1 METINLDDKDNHL
14 VNNNFD
20 KIDPISLNI
29 NESLIMKNN
38 NLFND
43 NISLKEKNEV
53 NEKEFNII
61 NFFQSFEEGE
71 DRKNVIE
78 SLRSERETL
87 SNSKKIMS
95 NDLNKLNEEEMKK
108 QLKLKRNR
116 ESAKDGRLRK
126 KEYIQNLIN
135 ENNYLKIK
143 NKNLLNIIC
152 QCPKCMENY
161 EKNQENNDTLNYE
174 CEDNLLKDANN
185 NSNKK
190 KFLFATI
197 LAVISII
204 NIFNIPFNIMN
215 YYNIFYNGKIE
226 YLRNLNN
233 FNQNYTLEER
243 YNNENN
249 YIINKLS
256 TPNGDNEALF
266 IHLAEFYSLTKRKKI
281 GNQNKVEEEI
291 NKNIQI
297 FHENQINI
305 DQLSQ
310 TNATKCVKCVVE
322 INRNSVKIGGDELT
336 FYLADRYLTTFF
348 GNTSEDGVF
357 PDLNFNEA
365 KKKSSKSFSK
375 ILALK
380 CKILGYSINDLF
392 SEKI

>member
-1 METINLDDKDNHL
+1 METLNLNDKDSL
-14 VNNNFD
+14 VNNNYD

-29 NESLIMKNN
+29 NESLIMKDNN
-38 NLFND
+38 IFSD
-43 NISLKEKNEV
+43 NISLKENNEI
-53 NEKEFNII
+53 NEKDFNII
-61 NFFQSFEEGE
+61 NLLKSFEEDE
-71 DRKNVIE
+71 NQKNFRE

-87 SNSKKIMS
+87 SNSKKIFS
-95 NDLNKLNEEEMKK
+95 NDLNKLNEDELKR

-116 ESAKDGRLRK
+116 ESAKSGRLRK
-126 KEYIQNLIN
+126 KEFIQNLIK

-143 NKNLLNIIC
+143 YKNILNIIC

-161 EKNQENNDTLNYE
+161 EKNQENNDALNYE
-174 CEDNLLKDANN
+174 CEDNFLKDANN

-215 YYNIFYNGKIE
+215 HYNLFYNGKIE
-226 YLRNLNN
+226 YLRNLDN
-233 FNQNYTLEER
+233 EER
-243 YNNENN
+243 YNNEEN
-249 YIINKLS
+249 YIINRLRTS
-256 TPNGDNEALF
+256 NGDNEALF

-281 GNQNKVEEEI
+281 EKQNKVEEEI

-305 DQLSQ
+305 EQMSQ
-310 TNATKCVKCVVE
+310 TNATKCVKCMVE
-322 INRNSVKIGGDELT
+322 INRNSIKTGGDEFT
-336 FYLADRYLTTFF
+336 FYLADRYLTSFF
-348 GNTSEDGVF
+348 ANTSVDGIY

-365 KKKSSKSFSK
+365 KKKSSKTFSK

-380 CKILGYSINDLF
+380 CKILAYSINDVF